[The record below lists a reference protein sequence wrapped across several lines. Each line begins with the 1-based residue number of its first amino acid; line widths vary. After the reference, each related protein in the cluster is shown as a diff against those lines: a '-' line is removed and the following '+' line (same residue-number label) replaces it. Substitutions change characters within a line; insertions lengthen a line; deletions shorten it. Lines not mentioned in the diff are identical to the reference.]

1 MIKLNIKTIY
11 MNLHSIIMIK
21 QKTCIF
27 TSYFHKLISIKFK
40 KINFDSNFVDKINI
54 VL

>member
-21 QKTCIF
+21 QKNM
-27 TSYFHKLISIKFK
+27 YFHLIFSQ
-40 KINFDSNFVDKINI
+40 INLN
-54 VL
+54 